1 MINTVIIIFQVKY
14 VVNHPGIARY
24 VNTHAPTTKSS
35 WSTSG
40 NEAPLFIPSL
50 RLKKLLNI
58 SPKREPEA
66 RDRRITNV
74 EDPLSEKEGRE
85 MRSSSDNGISKVI

>member
-1 MINTVIIIFQVKY
+1 VK
-14 VVNHPGIARY
+14 HPGEDKY
-24 VNTHAPTTKSS
+24 VNTHAPNTKSS

-58 SPKREPEA
+58 SPKREPAA
-66 RDRRITNV
+66 RDKRITIV
-74 EDPLSEKEGRE
+74 VDPLPEKEGKE
-85 MRSSSDNGISKVI
+85 ICSNSDTGFRRNI